1 MYISI
6 VPSADDEIFIII
18 KDLLV
23 AINANGLLVAHETKT
38 AATATRKPLNRTLK
52 DLDVYVTVTIS
63 GKLDQNAINYA
74 KWHVE

>member
-6 VPSADDEIFIII
+6 VPSTDDEIFIVIEY
-18 KDLLV
+18 LLI
-23 AINANGLLVAHETKT
+23 AIDPNRLLVAHEAKT
-38 AATATRKPLNRTLK
+38 AATTTGKPLNRTLK